1 MDAVIALH
9 KLLAQGAVPLCEKF
23 LKPLVCTVLLEQGDA
38 QVPRNTKILAYKLV
52 RLFTEHFD
60 VVQILRMEDE
70 PQIEQ
75 DLVEMMVND
84 CQLGDD
90 NLLFYRVFS
99 LLDSGLL
106 SLGAKFE
113 FLKQKE
119 SAILQLLDQRELM
132 VAPKNRPG

>member
-1 MDAVIALH
+1 
-9 KLLAQGAVPLCEKF
+9 
-23 LKPLVCTVLLEQGDA
+23 
-38 QVPRNTKILAYKLV
+38 
-52 RLFTEHFD
+52 
-60 VVQILRMEDE
+60 MEDE

-90 NLLFYRVFS
+90 NLLFYHVFS